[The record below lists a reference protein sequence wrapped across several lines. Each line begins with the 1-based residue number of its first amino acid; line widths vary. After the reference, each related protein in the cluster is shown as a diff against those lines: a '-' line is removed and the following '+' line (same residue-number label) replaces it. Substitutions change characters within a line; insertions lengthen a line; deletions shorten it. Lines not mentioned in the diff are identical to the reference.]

1 MSKLYI
7 KPKSLNLTN
16 INSLKATQSLNTENY
31 FTLKNS
37 RSFKTSITEKDCVDL
52 KNIVKKSVEDIK
64 YLFNLKELQ
73 DNIKKNKISLDEDFI
88 DKKNKTIEDTKD
100 SSNYTTHR
108 FSKSLNYNKSEN
120 LLKVNYNKKDLNI
133 KNNNNLIINKNIP
146 NISNEILKN
155 NSNNFYS
162 KLNSDSNQS
171 INKLNNNLNINI
183 NENKNENNVIEGTN
197 NLEKNRINNPQTNSI
212 TVNKRLFKIKTST
225 NNFITDRVKN
235 NMIITIKNGNSE
247 RISKKLISNN
257 SNHNSKILL
266 NNISNE
272 TFKINNLKKYSIN
285 NTISQNNTIKYPYIQ
300 KTFSN
305 KKKCN
310 SSLSSSKS
318 LTSIKKN
325 IYKKNSFVKERIKTV
340 PLKLFENKNEL
351 RDNYKPFD
359 NLYST
364 TFKYSKVIKS
374 SINNNNVEKNEAT
387 INLNDIFKLML
398 FLNEYIINNNI
409 INNENIYNKNIIE
422 NYSKYLSNK
431 IEFDHNEN
439 NKEDIKN
446 INSLKERKNFCAK
459 LIQNFWRKNKI
470 KKYCNTNNSEKNLE
484 IKKFVCNLY
493 NKNYKNNQ
501 IFFHSMN
508 KIINEFYCLFNNSDK
523 INEMLY
529 LILKIN
535 YNSLNIDE
543 ENLLFKGFINTI
555 IYGKIK

>member
-16 INSLKATQSLNTENY
+16 INSLKATQSLNTENCY
-31 FTLKNS
+31 TLKNS

-64 YLFNLKELQ
+64 ILFNLKELQ
-73 DNIKKNKISLDEDFI
+73 ENIKKNKISLDEDFI
-88 DKKNKTIEDTKD
+88 DKKNKTIEDTKGD
-100 SSNYTTHR
+100 TLNCNTHR

-155 NSNNFYS
+155 NSDNYNY
-162 KLNSDSNQS
+162 KINSNQP
-171 INKLNNNLNINI
+171 INRLKNNLNIN
-183 NENKNENNVIEGTN
+183 NNENNLMEGRDN
-197 NLEKNRINNPQTNSI
+197 MEKNKTNNPQINSI

-247 RISKKLISNN
+247 RISKKLISNK
-257 SNHNSKILL
+257 SNYNSKILL
-266 NNISNE
+266 NNISKE

-285 NTISQNNTIKYPYIQ
+285 NTNSQNNTIKYPYIQ

-305 KKKCN
+305 KKKYN

-325 IYKKNSFVKERIKTV
+325 IYKKNSFVKERIKTI
-340 PLKLFENKNEL
+340 PFKLFENKNEL
-351 RDNYKPFD
+351 RDNYKHFD

-364 TFKYSKVIKS
+364 TFKYSKVIKT
-374 SINNNNVEKNEAT
+374 SINNKFVEKNET
-387 INLNDIFKLML
+387 SFNLNDIFKLML

-431 IEFDHNEN
+431 IEYDYNEN
-439 NKEDIKN
+439 NKENLKDIN
-446 INSLKERKNFCAK
+446 NLKERKNFCAK

-470 KKYCNTNNSEKNLE
+470 KKYCNTNNLEKNLE

-508 KIINEFYCLFNNSDK
+508 KIINEFYSLFNNCDK